1 MDTGNVQRVPPPPRV
16 PSAGGRAGARY
27 RARKRLR
34 EWGWCYLFLL
44 PFLVFFTGFT
54 LWPIAA
60 TIGWSFTDFHVPSTS
75 IEFIGLENFRALL
88 QDDLFLRSFVNTIVF
103 ALGNTAIKLP
113 LSLVLAVLLTRKWVA
128 GKSFF
133 RTVYFL
139 PIVVPT
145 AIAGLVFALL
155 LHPLNGAVPE
165 ILRDLGL
172 IGGRD
177 NLFLGGR
184 VSAMTTII
192 LVSVWQIL
200 GQYLI
205 YWIAAL
211 QGVPSELSDA
221 AHIDGA
227 GFWQELFFVTL
238 PAIKPVATIIAFLA
252 LVNAFSVF
260 GIVLT
265 LTGGGP
271 GTQSYVMQLF
281 VYERAF
287 TEVPFRYGYISA
299 GALMFSMLILVLFV
313 LQTITVRRAQ
323 AQLGGRK

>member
-1 MDTGNVQRVPPPPRV
+1 MGFREATGSGLISRPHPGTR
-16 PSAGGRAGARY
+16 RY
-27 RARKRLR
+27 RVGRKRR
-34 EWGWCYLFLL
+34 EWAWCYLFLL
-44 PFLVFFTGFT
+44 PFLFFFLAFT

-60 TIGWSFTDFHVPSTS
+60 TIGWSFTDFRVPSRS
-75 IEFIGLENFRALL
+75 MNFVGLENFRTLL
-88 QDDLFLRSFVNTIVF
+88 TDDLYIRAFVNTIIF
-103 ALGNTAIKLP
+103 AVGNTAIKLP
-113 LSLVLAVLLTRKWVA
+113 LSLILAVFLTRKWVA

-133 RTVYFL
+133 RTIYFL

-145 AIAGLVFALL
+145 AIAGLIFALL
-155 LHPLNGAVPE
+155 LHPLNGAVPDF
-165 ILRDLGL
+165 LRDLGL
-172 IGGRD
+172 IGRRD

-184 VSAMTTII
+184 VSAMATII
-192 LVSVWQIL
+192 AVSVWQIL

-211 QGVPSELSDA
+211 QGVPDELTDA

-227 GFWQELFFVTL
+227 GFWQELFLVTL
-238 PAIKPVATIIAFLA
+238 PAIKPVATIIAFLG

-271 GTQSYVMQLF
+271 GAQSYVMQLF
-281 VYERAF
+281 VYDRAF

-299 GALMFSMLILVLFV
+299 GALLFSLLILVMFL
-313 LQTITVRRAQ
+313 LQTFTVRRAQ
-323 AQLGGRK
+323 AHLASR

>member
-1 MDTGNVQRVPPPPRV
+1 MAA
-16 PSAGGRAGARY
+16 SRATTRTLRSRARY
-27 RARKRLR
+27 RTRKRLR

-75 IEFIGLENFRALL
+75 MNFIGLENFRMLL
-88 QDDLFLRSFVNTIVF
+88 QDDLFIRSFVNTIVF

-113 LSLVLAVLLTRKWVA
+113 LSLILAVLLTRKWVA

-192 LVSVWQIL
+192 FVSVWQIL

-299 GALMFSMLILVLFV
+299 GALMFSMLILILFV